1 MRCQQFAADLDATN
15 LYSMNPIPPG
25 LEPSPLALL
34 IAFVVVVSA
43 PAAFL
48 TALILSLRPRMRVD
62 TVLLICAF
70 ILIIDAAFNLFFLP
84 RGSIS
89 PVFDAICGV
98 GFRLSIVALWR
109 MTQLEKMSRD

>member
-1 MRCQQFAADLDATN
+1 
-15 LYSMNPIPPG
+15 MNSVPRG
-25 LEPSPLALL
+25 LERSPLALL
-34 IAFVVVVSA
+34 IAFVVLVSA

-62 TVLLICAF
+62 ADLLIYAF

-98 GFRLSIVALWR
+98 GFLLSIVAVWR
-109 MTQLEKMSRD
+109 MTQLEKTTRD